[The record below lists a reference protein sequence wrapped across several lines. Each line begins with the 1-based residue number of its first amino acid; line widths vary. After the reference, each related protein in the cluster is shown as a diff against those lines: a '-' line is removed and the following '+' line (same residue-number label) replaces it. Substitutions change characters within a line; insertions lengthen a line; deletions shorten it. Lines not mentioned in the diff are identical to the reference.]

1 MDNELVIALEKEN
14 KESKIEEGEDDSLS
28 DYDFI
33 ATCLRIGLRIEDL
46 KDLEY
51 KEVAKILICYSRNE
65 RKTNKKTKYRKATQ
79 DDWDRFASS

>member
-1 MDNELVIALEKEN
+1 MDNELVIALDKEN
-14 KESKIEEGEDDSLS
+14 TESKIEEGEDDSLD

-51 KEVAKILICYSRNE
+51 KEVAKILICYSRSE

-79 DDWDRFASS
+79 EDWDRFANS